1 VVINNYSDIAPLV
14 LSYSVDL
21 PHCH

>member
-1 VVINNYSDIAPLV
+1 VVNNNYSDIAPLV